1 MKIWN
6 NKPSRLPDVQRPYD
20 WQDKLVIGAS
30 AACGV
35 ACLFI
40 LIWVK

>member
-1 MKIWN
+1 M
-6 NKPSRLPDVQRPYD
+6 SRQNYLDLNEPPMD

-30 AACGV
+30 VVTGV

-40 LIWVK
+40 LVWGR